1 MAGARYNKAIAL
13 LEAGQP
19 VFGSGL
25 VWNGNLDEMMYF
37 ADSDYDLVMIE
48 MEHEGLSFNN
58 LRASL
63 QFLLNRRRIAEGGS
77 LQADP
82 TPVVRIPPNTREQ
95 NQWVI
100 KQALDTGV
108 YGLILPHLDT
118 VEGAQAAV
126 RAARYPQAPGAAG
139 SEAPGMAGSGPAGA
153 AAAESAGSG
162 AVDSE
167 PTGVAESAA
176 AEPDPAAGERGWWY
190 RIAPRYWGLTPA
202 EYYDAADVWPIN
214 PDGNL
219 LLMGIVEE
227 PTGVR
232 NLPDILREAR
242 GIGAI
247 WAGPGDMSVALGH
260 KGNANHPEV
269 QEMLLRILGICQNAG
284 VPCAV
289 GCTAEEVA
297 MRLEQGFRIL
307 ITAPTRTAG
316 GLAEGRRL
324 AGR

>member
-1 MAGARYNKAIAL
+1 MATKTRYNKAIQL
-13 LEAGQP
+13 LEEGKP
-19 VFGSGL
+19 VFGTGL
-25 VWNGNLDEMMYF
+25 IWNGNLDEMTYF
-37 ADSDYDLVMIE
+37 ADSEYDLVMIE

-58 LRASL
+58 LRTSL
-63 QFLLNRRRIAEGGS
+63 QFLLNRKRVAGGDS

-82 TPVVRIPPNTREQ
+82 TPIVRIPPNTREQ

-118 VEGAQAAV
+118 VEGATSAV
-126 RAARYPQAPGAAG
+126 RAARYPQVP
-139 SEAPGMAGSGPAGA
+139 
-153 AAAESAGSG
+153 
-162 AVDSE
+162 
-167 PTGVAESAA
+167 GVADF
-176 AEPDPAAGERGWWY
+176 EPVGERGWWQ
-190 RIAPRYWGLTPA
+190 RIAPRYWGLSST
-202 EYYDAADVWPIN
+202 EYYDAADVWPVD

-227 PTGVR
+227 PTGAN
-232 NLPDILREAR
+232 NLPDILRQVK

-260 KGNANHPEV
+260 RGNAAHPEV

-289 GCTAEEVA
+289 GCTAAEVP
-297 MRLEQGFRIL
+297 MRLEQGFSIL

-316 GLAEGRRL
+316 GLEEGRRI

>member
-1 MAGARYNKAIAL
+1 MAATRYSKVIQL
-13 LEAGQP
+13 LEQGKP

-25 VWNGNLDEMMYF
+25 IWNGNLDEMTYF
-37 ADSDYDLVMIE
+37 ADSDYDMVMIE

-63 QFLLNRRRIAEGGS
+63 QFLLNRKRIAAAGS

-118 VEGAQAAV
+118 VEGAMAAV
-126 RAARYPQAPGAAG
+126 RAARYPQVPGAPDF
-139 SEAPGMAGSGPAGA
+139 AP
-153 AAAESAGSG
+153 E
-162 AVDSE
+162 
-167 PTGVAESAA
+167 
-176 AEPDPAAGERGWWY
+176 GERGWWQ
-190 RIAPRYWGLTPA
+190 RIAPRYWGLSA
-202 EYYDAADVWPIN
+202 AAYYDAADIWPLD

-227 PTGVR
+227 PRGVS
-232 NLPDILREAR
+232 NLPDILREVK

-260 KGNANHPEV
+260 KGNAGHPEV
-269 QEMLLRILGICQNAG
+269 QEMLLRILRICQNAG

-289 GCTAEEVA
+289 GCTAEEVPL
-297 MRLEQGFRIL
+297 RLEQGFRIL

-316 GLAEGRRL
+316 GLAEGRRI

>member
-1 MAGARYNKAIAL
+1 MPATTRYNKAIQL
-13 LEAGQP
+13 LEEGKP
-19 VFGSGL
+19 VFGTGL
-25 VWNGNLDEMMYF
+25 IWNGNLDEMTYF

-58 LRASL
+58 LRTSL
-63 QFLLNRRRIAEGGS
+63 QFLLNRKRVVDGGG

-82 TPVVRIPPNTREQ
+82 TPIVRIPPNTREQ

-118 VEGAQAAV
+118 VEGAMSAV
-126 RAARYPQAPGAAG
+126 RAARYPQVP
-139 SEAPGMAGSGPAGA
+139 
-153 AAAESAGSG
+153 
-162 AVDSE
+162 
-167 PTGVAESAA
+167 GVADF
-176 AEPDPAAGERGWWY
+176 EPRGERGWWQ
-190 RIAPRYWGLTPA
+190 RIAPRYWGLSAT
-202 EYYDAADVWPIN
+202 EYYDAADIWPID

-227 PTGVR
+227 PTGAN
-232 NLPDILREAR
+232 NLPDILREVK

-247 WAGPGDMSVALGH
+247 WAGPGDMSVAMGH
-260 KGNANHPEV
+260 RGNAGHPEV

-289 GCTAEEVA
+289 GCTAAEVP
-297 MRLEQGFRIL
+297 MRLEQGFSIL

-316 GLAEGRRL
+316 GLEEGRRIS
-324 AGR
+324 GR

>member
-1 MAGARYNKAIAL
+1 MADTRYNKAIEL

-25 VWNGNLDEMMYF
+25 IWNGNLDEMMYF
-37 ADSDYDLVMIE
+37 ADSNYDLVMIE

-63 QFLLNRRRIAEGGS
+63 QFLLNRRRIAGSGS

-82 TPVVRIPPNTREQ
+82 TPVVRIPTNTREQ

-118 VEGAQAAV
+118 VAGAQAAV
-126 RAARYPQAPGAAG
+126 RAARYPQAPGVAD
-139 SEAPGMAGSGPAGA
+139 P
-153 AAAESAGSG
+153 ES
-162 AVDSE
+162 
-167 PTGVAESAA
+167 
-176 AEPDPAAGERGWWY
+176 AGERGWWY

-202 EYYDAADVWPIN
+202 EYYDAAGVWPLD

-232 NLPDILREAR
+232 NLPDILREAK

-260 KGNANHPEV
+260 KGNASHPEV

-289 GCTAEEVA
+289 GCTADEVP

-316 GLAEGRRL
+316 GLTEGRRL

>member
-1 MAGARYNKAIAL
+1 MPNPIRYNKVIQL
-13 LEAGQP
+13 LEQDQP
-19 VFGSGL
+19 VFGTGL
-25 VWNGNLDEMMYF
+25 IWNGNLDEMTYF
-37 ADSDYDLVMIE
+37 ADSDYDMVMIE

-63 QFLLNRRRIAEGGS
+63 QFLLNRKRIADAGG

-82 TPVVRIPPNTREQ
+82 TPVVRIPPNAREQ

-118 VEGAQAAV
+118 VEGAQSAV
-126 RAARYPQAPGAAG
+126 RAARYPQAPGAA
-139 SEAPGMAGSGPAGA
+139 
-153 AAAESAGSG
+153 
-162 AVDSE
+162 DFE
-167 PTGVAESAA
+167 P
-176 AEPDPAAGERGWWY
+176 AGERGWWY

-202 EYYDAADVWPIN
+202 EYYDAADIWPID

-227 PTGVR
+227 PAGVR
-232 NLPDILREAR
+232 NLPDILREAK

-260 KGNANHPEV
+260 KGNASHPEV
-269 QEMLLRILGICQNAG
+269 QEMLLRILDTCQNAG

-289 GCTAEEVA
+289 GCTAAEVP
-297 MRLEQGFRIL
+297 MRLEQGFSIL
-307 ITAPTRTAG
+307 ITAPTRSAD